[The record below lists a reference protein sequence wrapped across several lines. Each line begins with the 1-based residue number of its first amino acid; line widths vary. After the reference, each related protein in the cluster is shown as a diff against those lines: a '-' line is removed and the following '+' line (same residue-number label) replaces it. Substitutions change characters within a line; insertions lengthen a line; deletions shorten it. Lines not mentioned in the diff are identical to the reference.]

1 MIFSK
6 IFDLAVI
13 PVVPEIKKKTWP
25 KRDKNQNDNFL

>member
-13 PVVPEIKKKTWP
+13 PVVPEIKKKNMA
-25 KRDKNQNDNFL
+25 KKGQKSK